1 MQKKL
6 KPTRMR
12 LTRRIKQGL
21 RRFYILRVC
30 GSDELD

>member
-6 KPTRMR
+6 KPTRMW
-12 LTRRIKQGL
+12 LTRRIKQEL

-30 GSDELD
+30 GSDGLE